1 MTALYGVIGYP
12 VDHSLSPQI
21 QQPWFDHF
29 KIAAQYRKIAVKP
42 EDLKKFMQ
50 EFSRT
55 YAGANVTIPHKETI
69 IPFLDRMD
77 DVSRGIGAVNTIKV
91 EDNQLVGYNTDW
103 CGALRALAYGM
114 GINIDPT
121 SHDFSFLSGK
131 NVLVLGAGGAARAM
145 AYAVDQSHAKL
156 IVLNRT
162 ANKAALLA
170 KQYGGDAGTLA
181 DYIKIKPDVVV
192 NATAVG
198 LTTVGLTTPGN
209 DSPLPCAA
217 WKHFMQGRLR
227 PIAVMDMVFNPLKTK
242 MLADASKAGC
252 TIITGDLMLKFQ
264 ASESFKIWTGCL
276 PSLAQTLEK
285 SHG

>member
-12 VDHSLSPQI
+12 VAHSLSPQI

-69 IPFLDRMD
+69 IPFLDQMD
-77 DVSRGIGAVNTIKV
+77 DVSRGIGAINTIKV

-114 GINIDPT
+114 GIDVDLT
-121 SHDFSFLSGK
+121 SHDFSFLTGK
-131 NVLVLGAGGAARAM
+131 NILVLGAGGAARAM
-145 AYAVDQSHAKL
+145 AYAVDHAGAKL
-156 IVLNRT
+156 TVLNRT
-162 ANKAALLA
+162 ENKAALLA
-170 KQYGGDAGTLA
+170 KQYGGASGTLA
-181 DYIKIKPDVVV
+181 DYTKIKPDVVV
-192 NATAVG
+192 NATAIG
-198 LTTVGLTTPGN
+198 LTTTGN
-209 DSPLPCAA
+209 DSPLPAAA
-217 WKHFMQGRLR
+217 WKYFMQGRSR
-227 PIAVMDMVFNPLKTK
+227 PIPVMDMVFNPLKTK

-252 TIITGDLMLKFQ
+252 KIITGDLMLKFQ
-264 ASESFKIWTGCL
+264 ASESFRIWTGCL
-276 PSLAQTLEK
+276 PSLAQTLGK